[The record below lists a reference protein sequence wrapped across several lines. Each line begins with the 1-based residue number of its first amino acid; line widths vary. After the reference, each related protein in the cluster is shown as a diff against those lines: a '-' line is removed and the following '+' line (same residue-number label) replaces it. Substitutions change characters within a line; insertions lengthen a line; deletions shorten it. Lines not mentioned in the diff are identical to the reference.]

1 MLRPAFGLIAAVG
14 VVLTTSATLGKGCHD
29 VKGAFTHLDY
39 FEHRDMRRTVVIN
52 PQKHMMMVPDSIAVP
67 IGGREADM
75 PLELRASMTPRISDP
90 TGGGDS
96 ASVTRGEARFK
107 SFCTPCHGG
116 AMAGDGPV
124 AQFLMP
130 PPDLLG
136 ALVRSRSD
144 GHIYAYIR
152 DGGAVMP
159 KYGQALT
166 PSEVWDVIHYLRMMQ
181 RTSPR

>member
-1 MLRPAFGLIAAVG
+1 MLKLVLGLVAAVAF
-14 VVLTTSATLGKGCHD
+14 VLTSSATLGRGCGD
-29 VKGAFTHLDY
+29 VRTSWTKLAYPDI
-39 FEHRDMRRTVVIN
+39 RDMRRTMVIN
-52 PQKHMMMVPDSIAVP
+52 PQKRMMLLPDSIAVP
-67 IGGREADM
+67 VTGREPDL
-75 PLELRASMTPRISDP
+75 PIELRETMTPRLVDP

-96 ASVTRGEARFK
+96 ASVVRGEARYRT
-107 SFCTPCHGG
+107 FCTPCHGG

-124 AQFLMP
+124 AQFFMP

-136 ALVRSRSD
+136 PLVRSRSD
-144 GHIYAYIR
+144 GHIFAYIR

-166 PSEVWDVIHYLRMMQ
+166 AAETWDVIHYLRMMQ